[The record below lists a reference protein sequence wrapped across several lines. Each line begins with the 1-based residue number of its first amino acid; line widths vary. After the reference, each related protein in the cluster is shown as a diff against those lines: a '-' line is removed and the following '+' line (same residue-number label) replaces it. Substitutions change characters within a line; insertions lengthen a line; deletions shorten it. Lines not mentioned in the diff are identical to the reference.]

1 MNDGKNSNDRG
12 TLLEEQ
18 EETRRKIGERIRQL
32 REGIGLSQE
41 KFGNLHGLDRTQI
54 SRLERGESNF
64 ELNTLVQ
71 FIRALDVTLHE
82 FFAGIE

>member
-1 MNDGKNSNDRG
+1 MNSGKKSKGRG

-18 EETRRKIGERIRQL
+18 EESRKKIGERIRQL
-32 REGIGLSQE
+32 REGTGLSQE
-41 KFGNLHGLDRTQI
+41 KFANANGLDRTQV

-71 FIRALDVTLHE
+71 FIRAFDVSLQE
-82 FFAGIE
+82 FFEGVE